1 MGVSL
6 VDIRSFLT
14 ALPDV
19 SVHDSADD
27 LFFFRGDEQKFPFAT
42 VVTHDDPYDVLSKL
56 DRPGVFRLNF
66 ATDKET
72 FAALFPDLQTRV
84 ALDEADID
92 YQALDVLFPHPVY
105 GRMRWVSV
113 INPESVWDQ
122 CLELLNK
129 AHQIRELR
137 PNSW

>member
-19 SVHDSADD
+19 SVHDSTDD

-42 VVTHDDPYDVLSKL
+42 VVTHDDAYDALSNL
-56 DRPGVFRLNF
+56 DRPGVFRLNL

-72 FAALFPDLQTRV
+72 FAALFPDLQTRA
-84 ALDEADID
+84 ALDEANID

-122 CLELLNK
+122 CQELLNK

>member
-14 ALPDV
+14 VLPNV
-19 SVHDSADD
+19 SVHDSTGD

-42 VVTHDDPYDVLSKL
+42 IVTHDDPYDGLSNL

-66 ATDKET
+66 PTDKET
-72 FAALFPDLQTRV
+72 FAALFPDLQTRA

-113 INPESVWDQ
+113 IKSERVWDQ
-122 CLELLNK
+122 CQELLRR